1 CRACHALAPDEV
13 AGQLGANKDI
23 APNLSA
29 VAEKTDATW
38 IYHWIKNP
46 RGYSAIA
53 RMPNLRLSDDEARA
67 ITAYLVTL
75 GEKKPVPADLAAR
88 LADPASVAAGEKLVR
103 KYGCPGCHDIPGME
117 SESRIGVELSSC
129 GSKTRAELFCGA
141 RPEVPEHRDDGPLNK
156 LRDPRIYATK
166 WTAEAPPPVGL

>member
-1 CRACHALAPDEV
+1 EKFGCTPCHGGQGPAVNSVETAHGNFLDKNGHVENVEFIEQPLFRGEKMTANCIKCHAGVQHLDGADEIARGEHLFEELGCRACHALAPDEV

-23 APNLSA
+23 APNLSGI
-29 VAEKTDATW
+29 AEKTDATW

-75 GEKKPVPADLAAR
+75 GEKKPAPAD
-88 LADPASVAAGEKLVR
+88 
-103 KYGCPGCHDIPGME
+103 
-117 SESRIGVELSSC
+117 
-129 GSKTRAELFCGA
+129 
-141 RPEVPEHRDDGPLNK
+141 
-156 LRDPRIYATK
+156 
-166 WTAEAPPPVGL
+166 